1 VIDFDRLQELAADVR
16 SFIQGSS
23 DKANALK
30 SIVTAFDV
38 VLGIY
43 PSGTG
48 AELHVIKGQELLSQ
62 MTPNGPDYSHT
73 AIAVQTREQAIAL
86 QALVA

>member
-1 VIDFDRLQELAADVR
+1 MIDFDRLQELAADVR

-30 SIVTAFDV
+30 SIVAAFDV

-48 AELHVIKGQELLSQ
+48 AELHVIKGQDLLSK
-62 MTPNGPDYSHT
+62 MTENGPDYSHT
-73 AIAVQTREQAIAL
+73 AIALQNREQAVAL